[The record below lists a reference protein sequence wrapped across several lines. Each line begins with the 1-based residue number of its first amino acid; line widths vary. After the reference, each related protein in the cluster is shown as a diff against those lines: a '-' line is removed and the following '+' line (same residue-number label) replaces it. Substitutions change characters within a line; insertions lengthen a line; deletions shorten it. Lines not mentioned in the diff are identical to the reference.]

1 METNMS
7 EKNEDEAQIVRD
19 LIQSIE
25 DQNVCWTPET
35 LVHYGPA
42 RRTISF
48 WSDVTPQSVLP
59 VISQIVELEHREK
72 APIKIHM
79 NTSGGSLHDALAL
92 YDIMNAVESEI
103 ILTATGICASAGL
116 ILLAGANKRF
126 CTSNTTFFYH
136 QPILTGGLEILST
149 EQMLETSSAYQLNQR
164 TYDNI
169 IKARFN
175 IPEDVWATNFEGR
188 ISKYFTA
195 QEALEFGMVDAI
207 F

>member
-1 METNMS
+1 MS
-7 EKNEDEAQIVRD
+7 DKNEDEAQIVRD
-19 LIQSIE
+19 IIQSIE
-25 DQNVCWTPET
+25 DQNISWTPET
-35 LVHYGPA
+35 LVHYGPS

-59 VISQIVELEHREK
+59 LISQIIELEHREK

-92 YDIMNAVESEI
+92 YDIMTTVESEI
-103 ILTATGICASAGL
+103 ILTATGMCASAGL

-136 QPILTGGLEILST
+136 QPVLANGLEILST
-149 EQMLETSSAYQLNQR
+149 EQMIETSSAYQLNQR

-169 IKARFN
+169 IKIRFN
-175 IPEDVWATNFEGR
+175 ISEDIWAANFEGK